1 MVRTPARGL
10 PAAAQR
16 RARRISSRAIMPTG
30 RSPSR
35 KTGSCS
41 RATPLSAVE
50 ALFAERDFNC
60 LPVSEEGALGALL
73 VGIIAQEDVLR
84 ALRHAAAGE
93 RPAAQRS
100 RCNVSRWGGRARLA
114 CRRGAW

>member
-1 MVRTPARGL
+1 
-10 PAAAQR
+10 
-16 RARRISSRAIMPTG
+16 MPTG

-73 VGIIAQEDVLR
+73 IGIIAREDVLR
-84 ALRHAAAGE
+84 ALRHAA
-93 RPAAQRS
+93 RRS
-100 RCNVSRWGGRARLA
+100 RCSVSR
-114 CRRGAW
+114 

>member
-1 MVRTPARGL
+1 
-10 PAAAQR
+10 
-16 RARRISSRAIMPTG
+16 MPTG

-50 ALFAERDFNC
+50 ALFAEHDFNC

-73 VGIIAQEDVLR
+73 IGIIARENVLR
-84 ALRHAAAGE
+84 TLRHAAAGE
-93 RPAAQRS
+93 RPRGATEPLQREPM
-100 RCNVSRWGGRARLA
+100 GGRARLA
-114 CRRGAW
+114 CRRGPW